1 MIRSLKRKFTAVIMA
16 VLLAVT
22 AGTVAAINVVNGRL
36 MESQARTL
44 LRQMVQTEGM
54 RPPQDRQH
62 TTPEE
67 ELPAGRAPRE
77 DFSALE
83 LSNFVTVRVDEQG
96 EVTQWFGDRTN
107 LYTDEDIRA
116 TASQALESGREF
128 GRIGSQYF
136 MKEQQPD
143 GWLLV
148 FLDNSQGFANA
159 RRLLLISIAVGAA
172 AAGVLCI
179 FSVVLVGNMTQPV
192 QEAFEKQKR
201 FISDAGHELKTPI
214 SVIAANADV
223 LQSEI
228 GENRWLACIQ
238 TENRRMEALVKSLLS
253 LSRLEQQARP
263 AHLPVDL
270 SSAVVGVALAFESA
284 AYEVGKTVD
293 MQVEDEIWCMGD
305 VEKLKQVTAILLDNA
320 IKYAS
325 SGGHITLSLAKSHGK
340 CALRVHNGGVCI
352 PKEEQKHVFERF
364 YRADASRSRQ
374 SGGSGLGL
382 AIAKAIV
389 DEHKGKIAVESK
401 TEQGTTFTVLLSA
414 CDPASKSENKAT

>member
-1 MIRSLKRKFTAVIMA
+1 MA

-179 FSVVLVGNMTQPV
+179 FSVVLVGNITRPV
-192 QEAFEKQKR
+192 QDAFEKQKR

-253 LSRLEQQARP
+253 LSRLEQQAKP

-270 SSAVVGVALAFESA
+270 SSAVVGVALAFDSA
-284 AYEVGKTVD
+284 AYE
-293 MQVEDEIWCMGD
+293 
-305 VEKLKQVTAILLDNA
+305 A
-320 IKYAS
+320 
-325 SGGHITLSLAKSHGK
+325 
-340 CALRVHNGGVCI
+340 
-352 PKEEQKHVFERF
+352 
-364 YRADASRSRQ
+364 
-374 SGGSGLGL
+374 
-382 AIAKAIV
+382 
-389 DEHKGKIAVESK
+389 
-401 TEQGTTFTVLLSA
+401 
-414 CDPASKSENKAT
+414 

>member
-1 MIRSLKRKFTAVIMA
+1 M
-16 VLLAVT
+16 
-22 AGTVAAINVVNGRL
+22 
-36 MESQARTL
+36 
-44 LRQMVQTEGM
+44 
-54 RPPQDRQH
+54 
-62 TTPEE
+62 
-67 ELPAGRAPRE
+67 
-77 DFSALE
+77 
-83 LSNFVTVRVDEQG
+83 
-96 EVTQWFGDRTN
+96 TQWFGDRTN

-143 GWLLV
+143 GWLFV

-253 LSRLEQQARP
+253 LSRLEQQAKP

-284 AYEVGKTVD
+284 AYEAGKTVD
-293 MQVEDEIWCMGD
+293 MRVEDEIWCLGD

>member
-96 EVTQWFGDRTN
+96 EVIQWFGDRTN
-107 LYTDEDIRA
+107 LYTDENIRA

-148 FLDNSQGFANA
+148 FLDSSQGFANA

-179 FSVVLVGNMTQPV
+179 FSVVLVGNITRPV
-192 QEAFEKQKR
+192 QDAFEKQKR

-270 SSAVVGVALAFESA
+270 SSAVGGVALAFESA
-284 AYEVGKTVD
+284 AYEAGKTVD
-293 MQVEDEIWCMGD
+293 MQVEDGIWCLGD

-325 SGGHITLSLAKSHGK
+325 SGGHITLSLAKSRGK

>member
-44 LRQMVQTEGM
+44 LRQMVQTEGV

-96 EVTQWFGDRTN
+96 EVIQWFGDRTN
-107 LYTDEDIRA
+107 LYTDENIRA

-148 FLDNSQGFANA
+148 FLDSSQGFANA

-179 FSVVLVGNMTQPV
+179 FSVVLVGNITRPV
-192 QEAFEKQKR
+192 QDAFEKQKR

-284 AYEVGKTVD
+284 AYEAGKTVD
-293 MQVEDEIWCMGD
+293 MQVEDGIWCLGD

-325 SGGHITLSLAKSHGK
+325 SGGHITLSLAKSRGK

>member
-54 RPPQDRQH
+54 RPPQHRQH

-143 GWLLV
+143 GWLFV

-293 MQVEDEIWCMGD
+293 MQVEDEIWCLGD

-325 SGGHITLSLAKSHGK
+325 SGGRITLSLAKSHGK
-340 CALRVHNGGVCI
+340 CALRVRNGGVCI

-414 CDPASKSENKAT
+414 CAPASKSENKAT

>member
-83 LSNFVTVRVDEQG
+83 LSNFVTVRMDEQG

-148 FLDNSQGFANA
+148 F
-159 RRLLLISIAVGAA
+159 
-172 AAGVLCI
+172 
-179 FSVVLVGNMTQPV
+179 
-192 QEAFEKQKR
+192 
-201 FISDAGHELKTPI
+201 
-214 SVIAANADV
+214 
-223 LQSEI
+223 
-228 GENRWLACIQ
+228 
-238 TENRRMEALVKSLLS
+238 
-253 LSRLEQQARP
+253 
-263 AHLPVDL
+263 
-270 SSAVVGVALAFESA
+270 
-284 AYEVGKTVD
+284 
-293 MQVEDEIWCMGD
+293 
-305 VEKLKQVTAILLDNA
+305 
-320 IKYAS
+320 
-325 SGGHITLSLAKSHGK
+325 
-340 CALRVHNGGVCI
+340 
-352 PKEEQKHVFERF
+352 
-364 YRADASRSRQ
+364 
-374 SGGSGLGL
+374 
-382 AIAKAIV
+382 
-389 DEHKGKIAVESK
+389 
-401 TEQGTTFTVLLSA
+401 
-414 CDPASKSENKAT
+414 

>member
-1 MIRSLKRKFTAVIMA
+1 MIRGLKRKFTAVIMA
-16 VLLAVT
+16 VMLAVT

-54 RPPQDRQH
+54 RPPQHRQH

-143 GWLLV
+143 GWLFV

-179 FSVVLVGNMTQPV
+179 FSVVLVGNITRPV

-201 FISDAGHELKTPI
+201 FISDAGHELKP
-214 SVIAANADV
+214 
-223 LQSEI
+223 
-228 GENRWLACIQ
+228 RF
-238 TENRRMEALVKSLLS
+238 LL
-253 LSRLEQQARP
+253 LRPMRTFYKAR
-263 AHLPVDL
+263 
-270 SSAVVGVALAFESA
+270 
-284 AYEVGKTVD
+284 
-293 MQVEDEIWCMGD
+293 
-305 VEKLKQVTAILLDNA
+305 
-320 IKYAS
+320 
-325 SGGHITLSLAKSHGK
+325 LAKT
-340 CALRVHNGGVCI
+340 
-352 PKEEQKHVFERF
+352 
-364 YRADASRSRQ
+364 
-374 SGGSGLGL
+374 GGS
-382 AIAKAIV
+382 
-389 DEHKGKIAVESK
+389 
-401 TEQGTTFTVLLSA
+401 
-414 CDPASKSENKAT
+414 PAFKRRTAAWKRW

>member
-148 FLDNSQGFANA
+148 FLDSSQGFANA

-179 FSVVLVGNMTQPV
+179 FSVVLVGNITRPV
-192 QEAFEKQKR
+192 QDAFEKQKR

-270 SSAVVGVALAFESA
+270 SSAVGGVALAFESA
-284 AYEVGKTVD
+284 AYEAGKTVD
-293 MQVEDEIWCMGD
+293 MRVEDGIWCLGD

-325 SGGHITLSLAKSHGK
+325 SGGHITLSLAKSRGK

>member
-96 EVTQWFGDRTN
+96 EVIQWFGDRTN
-107 LYTDEDIRA
+107 LYTDENIRA

-148 FLDNSQGFANA
+148 FLDSSQGFANA

-179 FSVVLVGNMTQPV
+179 FSVVLVGNITRPV
-192 QEAFEKQKR
+192 QDAFEKQKR

-228 GENRWLACIQ
+228 GGNRWLACIQ

-270 SSAVVGVALAFESA
+270 SSAVGGVALAFESA
-284 AYEVGKTVD
+284 AYEAGKTVD
-293 MQVEDEIWCMGD
+293 MRVEDGIWCLGD

-325 SGGHITLSLAKSHGK
+325 SGGHITLSLAKSRGK

>member
-44 LRQMVQTEGM
+44 LRQMVQTEGV

-96 EVTQWFGDRTN
+96 EVIQWFGDRTN
-107 LYTDEDIRA
+107 LYTDENIRA

-148 FLDNSQGFANA
+148 FLDSSQGFANA

-179 FSVVLVGNMTQPV
+179 FSVVLVGNITRPV
-192 QEAFEKQKR
+192 QDAFEKQKR

-284 AYEVGKTVD
+284 AYEAGKTVD
-293 MQVEDEIWCMGD
+293 MRVEDGIWCLGD

-325 SGGHITLSLAKSHGK
+325 SGGHITLSLAKSRGK

>member
-1 MIRSLKRKFTAVIMA
+1 M
-16 VLLAVT
+16 
-22 AGTVAAINVVNGRL
+22 
-36 MESQARTL
+36 
-44 LRQMVQTEGM
+44 
-54 RPPQDRQH
+54 
-62 TTPEE
+62 
-67 ELPAGRAPRE
+67 
-77 DFSALE
+77 
-83 LSNFVTVRVDEQG
+83 
-96 EVTQWFGDRTN
+96 
-107 LYTDEDIRA
+107 
-116 TASQALESGREF
+116 
-128 GRIGSQYF
+128 
-136 MKEQQPD
+136 
-143 GWLLV
+143 
-148 FLDNSQGFANA
+148 
-159 RRLLLISIAVGAA
+159 
-172 AAGVLCI
+172 
-179 FSVVLVGNMTQPV
+179 VLVGNITRPV

-284 AYEVGKTVD
+284 AYEAGKTVD
-293 MQVEDEIWCMGD
+293 MRVEDGIWCLGD

-340 CALRVHNGGVCI
+340 CALRVHNDGVCI